1 MTGVSD
7 GIRRL
12 SDVHATP
19 ARRNSAG
26 SLAILGS
33 QRLARV
39 ATIVAA
45 AAVLDPARFAG
56 LAVALALTDIVRA
69 ALLAYDIS
77 AVRSLTAGGEKAAVM
92 GAHLAAKLLVGV
104 LGTAAVIVLSRVAY
118 GADTTV
124 LVVVTSLGSI
134 PGSLAYLLL
143 ARRQVDFRLGSAAAI
158 VTATSAIG
166 AGLAITGLLV
176 TDTAVSVA
184 AGLAI
189 GDILMFVALG
199 GGLREARRVPLGEI
213 GALIRRTWTLLLMN
227 LAYVG
232 QFRVGI
238 VVLGAFGSAVA
249 VAEYTVASRIAE
261 GLVILASALTAS
273 SLPMMGAAFA
283 SADTL
288 AVRQT
293 MGRVYSISLLAAAP
307 MVAVLTL
314 TAPLWI
320 AILFPRYPGAAD
332 VFIPVGLTVIVFFA
346 NSQTTALLNASHRD
360 RIAALS
366 ATVGLAVAIVGSVWL
381 VALGAIGVAVARL
394 VAEVARLA
402 IETATIARVA
412 DYVIRPMAAAWVS
425 IIPVLVVVVAPAVV
439 GWSVPVVVVGS
450 VIILLSS
457 VVALAR
463 TSAPIR
469 AYHARR

>member
-1 MTGVSD
+1 
-7 GIRRL
+7 
-12 SDVHATP
+12 
-19 ARRNSAG
+19 
-26 SLAILGS
+26 
-33 QRLARV
+33 
-39 ATIVAA
+39 
-45 AAVLDPARFAG
+45 VLDPTRFAG

-92 GAHLAAKLLVGV
+92 GAHLAAKFLVG
-104 LGTAAVIVLSRVAY
+104 LIGTAAIIVLSGLAY
-118 GADTTV
+118 GVDTTL

-158 VTATSAIG
+158 VTVTSAIG
-166 AGLAITGLLV
+166 AGLAIAGLLL

-189 GDILMFVALG
+189 GDILMFAALA
-199 GGLREARRVPLGEI
+199 GGLREARRVPFSEVS
-213 GALIRRTWTLLLMN
+213 ALIRRTWTLLLMN

-238 VVLGAFGSAVA
+238 VVLGALGTAVA

-283 SADTL
+283 GADTV

-293 MGRVYSISLLAAAP
+293 MGRVYRVSLLAAAP

-314 TAPLWI
+314 TAPVWI
-320 AILFPRYPGAAD
+320 AILFPRYPGAAE

-346 NSQTTALLNASHRD
+346 NSQTTALLNASHQD

-366 ATVGLAVAIVGSVWL
+366 ATVGLLVAIIGSVWL
-381 VALGAIGVAVARL
+381 VALGAVGVAVARL
-394 VAEVARLA
+394 VAEIARLT
-402 IETATIARVA
+402 IETATVARVA
-412 DYVIRPMAAAWVS
+412 GYVMRSIAAAWVA

-439 GWSVPVVVVGS
+439 GWSIPVIVLGTAIVGISVMAGARSWRAVP
-450 VIILLSS
+450 
-457 VVALAR
+457 A
-463 TSAPIR
+463 
-469 AYHARR
+469 

>member
-1 MTGVSD
+1 MTALSGR
-7 GIRRL
+7 IRRL
-12 SDVHATP
+12 SDVHDTP
-19 ARRNSAG
+19 ARRNSVG

-45 AAVLDPARFAG
+45 AAVLDPRSFAA

-92 GAHLAAKLLVGV
+92 GAHLAAKFLVGL
-104 LGTAAVIVLSRVAY
+104 LGTAAIIVLSGIVY
-118 GADTTV
+118 GPDTTL

-158 VTATSAIG
+158 VTATSAVG
-166 AGLAITGLLV
+166 AALAIVGLLV
-176 TDTAVSVA
+176 TNAAISVA

-189 GDILMFVALG
+189 GDILIFLALSG
-199 GGLREARRVPLGEI
+199 GVREARPVSFGEI
-213 GALIRRTWTLLLMN
+213 ASLIRRTWTLLLMN

-232 QFRVGI
+232 QFRAGI

-273 SLPMMGAAFA
+273 SLPLMGAAFA
-283 SADTL
+283 AADTL

-293 MGRVYSISLLAAAP
+293 MGRVYRLSLAAAAP
-307 MVAVLTL
+307 MVAVLSL

-320 AILFPRYPGAAD
+320 ALLFPRYPGAAD

-360 RIAALS
+360 RIAAIS
-366 ATVGLAVAIVGSVWL
+366 ASVGLVVAIFGSIWL
-381 VALGAIGVAVARL
+381 VALGAIGVAIARL
-394 VAEVARLA
+394 VAELARLT
-402 IETATIARVA
+402 IETAMVARVA
-412 DYVIRPMAAAWVS
+412 GYLIRPIAAAWVA
-425 IIPVLVVVVAPAVV
+425 IVPVLVVVLLPAVF
-439 GWSVPVVVVGS
+439 GWSTPVIVLGAVVVF
-450 VIILLSS
+450 IS
-457 VVALAR
+457 VVHGAR
-463 TSAPIR
+463 SWRVVPS
-469 AYHARR
+469 

>member
-7 GIRRL
+7 RIRRL
-12 SDVHATP
+12 SDVHDTP

-45 AAVLDPARFAG
+45 AAVLDPGDRRAG
-56 LAVALALTDIVRA
+56 GGPRTDRHRA
-69 ALLAYDIS
+69 AGLLAYDIS
-77 AVRSLTAGGEKAAVM
+77 AVRALTAGGEKAAVM
-92 GAHLAAKLLVGV
+92 GAHLAAKLLVGL
-104 LGTAAVIVLSRVAY
+104 LGTVAIIVLSAIAY
-118 GADTTV
+118 GTDTTV

-143 ARRQVDFRLGSAAAI
+143 ARRQVDFRLGSAAAV
-158 VTATSAIG
+158 VTTTSAIG
-166 AGLAITGLLV
+166 AGLAIVGLLV
-176 TDTAVSVA
+176 TDTAISIA

-189 GDILMFVALG
+189 GDILMFVALA
-199 GGLREARRVPLGEI
+199 GGLREARRVPFGEI

-238 VVLGAFGSAVA
+238 VVLGALGSAVA

-283 SADTL
+283 GADTL

-293 MGRVYSISLLAAAP
+293 MGRVYRLSLLAAAP

-314 TAPLWI
+314 TAPLGSPSSSR
-320 AILFPRYPGAAD
+320 AIQEPPKCSSL
-332 VFIPVGLTVIVFFA
+332 VGLTVIVFFA

-366 ATVGLAVAIVGSVWL
+366 ATVGLAVAIVGLVWL

-412 DYVIRPMAAAWVS
+412 DYVIRPIASAW
-425 IIPVLVVVVAPAVV
+425 IAILPILVVVVAPAVL
-439 GWSVPVVVVGS
+439 GWSIPVIVLGAS
-450 VIILLSS
+450 G
-457 VVALAR
+457 
-463 TSAPIR
+463 
-469 AYHARR
+469 RRN

>member
-1 MTGVSD
+1 VTGVSD
-7 GIRRL
+7 RIRRL
-12 SDVHATP
+12 SDVHDTP

-45 AAVLDPARFAG
+45 AAVLDPTRFAG

-69 ALLAYDIS
+69 GLLAYDIS
-77 AVRSLTAGGEKAAVM
+77 AVRSLTAGGDKAAVM
-92 GAHLAAKLLVGV
+92 GAHLTAKFFVGV
-104 LGTAAVIVLSRVAY
+104 IGTAAVVVLSGFAY
-118 GADTTV
+118 GADTTL

-143 ARRQVDFRLGSAAAI
+143 ARRQVDFRLGSAASI

-166 AGLAITGLLV
+166 AGLAIAGLLL
-176 TDTAVSVA
+176 TDTAFSVA

-189 GDILMFVALG
+189 GDILMFVALA
-199 GGLREARRVPLGEI
+199 GGLREARRVPLAEI
-213 GALIRRTWTLLLMN
+213 GALVGRTWTLLLMN

-283 SADTL
+283 GADTI

-293 MGRVYSISLLAAAP
+293 MGRVYRFSLLAAAP
-307 MVAVLTL
+307 MVAILTL

-320 AILFPRYPGAAD
+320 AILFPRYPGAAE

-366 ATVGLAVAIVGSVWL
+366 ATVGLVVAVVGSVWL

-394 VAEVARLA
+394 VAEIARLT
-402 IETATIARVA
+402 IETATVA
-412 DYVIRPMAAAWVS
+412 QVAGYVMRSIAAAWVA
-425 IIPVLVVVVAPAVV
+425 IIPVLLVVVAPAVV
-439 GWSVPVVVVGS
+439 GWSIPVIVLGAAIVAFS
-450 VIILLSS
+450 VIAGVRSW
-457 VVALAR
+457 
-463 TSAPIR
+463 R
-469 AYHARR
+469 AVPT

>member
-7 GIRRL
+7 RIRRL
-12 SDVHATP
+12 SDVHDTP

-69 ALLAYDIS
+69 GLLAYDIS
-77 AVRSLTAGGEKAAVM
+77 AVRALTAGGDKAAVM
-92 GAHLAAKLLVGV
+92 GAHVAAKLLVGL
-104 LGTAAVIVLSRVAY
+104 LGTAAIIVLSSIAY

-124 LVVVTSLGSI
+124 LIVVTSLGSI

-143 ARRQVDFRLGSAAAI
+143 ARRQVDFRLGSAAAV
-158 VTATSAIG
+158 VTTTSAIG
-166 AGLAITGLLV
+166 AGLAIVGLLV
-176 TDTAVSVA
+176 TDSPISVA
-184 AGLAI
+184 AGLAM
-189 GDILMFVALG
+189 GDILMFVALA
-199 GGLREARRVPLGEI
+199 GGLREARRVPLGQI

-238 VVLGAFGSAVA
+238 VVLGAVGSAVA

-283 SADTL
+283 GADTL

-293 MGRVYSISLLAAAP
+293 MGRVYRLSLFAAAP
-307 MVAVLTL
+307 MVAALTL

-320 AILFPRYPGAAD
+320 AVLFPRYPGAAE

-346 NSQTTALLNASHRD
+346 NSQTTAFLNASHQD
-360 RIAALS
+360 RSAALS
-366 ATVGLAVAIVGSVWL
+366 ATVGLLVAIVGSVWL

-394 VAEVARLA
+394 VAEVTRLA

-412 DYVIRPMAAAWVS
+412 DYFITQIATAWVA
-425 IIPVLVVVVAPAVV
+425 IIPILAVVVAPAVV
-439 GWSVPVVVVGS
+439 GWSIPVVVLGAAVVGIS
-450 VIILLSS
+450 VIAGARSWD
-457 VVALAR
+457 VV
-463 TSAPIR
+463 
-469 AYHARR
+469 RR